1 MNCIFFLI
9 SYFPTER
16 LTVVLFFFLNSF
28 NLYDLFIQRPGQ
40 MGRRMESQSLTLKA
54 VSASAKKVKN
64 KTKRASAKSL
74 EDLSFSVIK
83 RKKKNKLFVAV
94 DFTC

>member
-1 MNCIFFLI
+1 
-9 SYFPTER
+9 
-16 LTVVLFFFLNSF
+16 
-28 NLYDLFIQRPGQ
+28 

-54 VSASAKKVKN
+54 VSASAKKVKNKTKQN

>member
-1 MNCIFFLI
+1 
-9 SYFPTER
+9 
-16 LTVVLFFFLNSF
+16 
-28 NLYDLFIQRPGQ
+28 
-40 MGRRMESQSLTLKA
+40 MESQSLTLKA